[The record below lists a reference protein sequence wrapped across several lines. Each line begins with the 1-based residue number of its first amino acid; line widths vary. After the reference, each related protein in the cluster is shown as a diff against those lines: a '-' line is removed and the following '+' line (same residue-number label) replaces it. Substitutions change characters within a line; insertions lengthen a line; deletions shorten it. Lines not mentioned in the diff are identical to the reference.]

1 MIVSS
6 FSPKHGHCS
15 LTIESPDDLWV
26 LRRLIRKGDVVV
38 TRSSRVVKVED
49 EFSRP
54 DKGERVKVIVA
65 LQVEEIHLDS
75 SIERLR
81 LRGFIRESS
90 DESVSKAGF
99 HSLTLSPGHSLTLRK
114 EKWRELDTKLVESSV
129 QASKRFVLVAIDRR
143 EAGVGCLT
151 GSHLSMLATLE
162 SGVGGKMVQE
172 SGSPQFMKKV
182 SDLAKAA
189 VKDQDVIVLAG
200 PGHTKN
206 TLANILSLD
215 QQLSGRVR
223 VVDGLDI
230 AGADGVRSLVKLPAF
245 QKLAAD
251 TALVE
256 IQKLVS
262 ESVKR
267 IATGETNVAY
277 TLPRVLE
284 AARAGAVESCAVSDN
299 VFSLVDEEQLV
310 ETLDEIESR
319 GGKVYMAD
327 STLEFGKQVSSLG
340 GIVALLR
347 YRLTAY

>member
-1 MIVSS
+1 LIVSS

-15 LTIESPDDLWV
+15 LTIESADDLWV

-38 TRSSRVVKVED
+38 TRSSRVVKLED

-54 DKGERVKVIVA
+54 DKGERVKVTVA

-90 DESVSKAGF
+90 DESVTKAGF
-99 HSLTLSPGHSLTLRK
+99 HSLTLSPGYSLTLRK
-114 EKWRELDTKLVESSV
+114 VKWRELDTRLVESSRRS
-129 QASKRFVLVAIDRR
+129 SKRFVLVAIDRR
-143 EAGVGCLT
+143 EAGVGSLA
-151 GSHLSMLATLE
+151 GSHLSIIATID
-162 SGVGGKMVQE
+162 SGAGGKMVQE
-172 SGSPQFMKKV
+172 SSSQQFMRKV
-182 SDLAKAA
+182 SDLVRGAA
-189 VKDQDVIVLAG
+189 KDQDIIVLAG

-206 TLANILSLD
+206 VLANMLSLNT
-215 QQLSGRVR
+215 QLSGRVR

-230 AGADGVRSLVKLPAF
+230 AGADGVRSLVKLPSF

-251 TALVE
+251 TTLVE
-256 IQKLVS
+256 IQRLVS
-262 ESVKR
+262 ESVRR
-267 IATGETNVAY
+267 IAAGESNVAY

-310 ETLDEIESR
+310 ETLDEVESR